1 MSFLLINIYG
11 ISMDKLVQPGATIE
25 VIKKL
30 ETARTPANL
39 AATDAGTRWT

>member
-1 MSFLLINIYG
+1 MLRTSAAYAVVWCL
-11 ISMDKLVQPGATIE
+11 SVCPIE

-30 ETARTPANL
+30 ETARTPASL

>member
-1 MSFLLINIYG
+1 MHECIIARDYQCVVN
-11 ISMDKLVQPGATIE
+11 IE